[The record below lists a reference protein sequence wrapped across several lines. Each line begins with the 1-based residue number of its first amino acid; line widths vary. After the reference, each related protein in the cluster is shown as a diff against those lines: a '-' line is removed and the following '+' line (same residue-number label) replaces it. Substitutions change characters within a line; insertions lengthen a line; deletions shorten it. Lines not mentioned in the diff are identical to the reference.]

1 MWYTNATEE
10 VMTVREVIELLE
22 SIAQKEGDQTE
33 CIVEIEEQDYNTEA
47 EIHTVC
53 TNGYQD
59 GTKKVALVGTKD
71 EE

>member
-1 MWYTNATEE
+1 
-10 VMTVREVIELLE
+10 MTVREIIELLE

-33 CIVEIEEQDYNTEA
+33 CIVEIEEQDFNTEA

-53 TNGYQD
+53 TNGYED
-59 GTKKVALVGTKD
+59 GTKKVALVGSKD

>member
-1 MWYTNATEE
+1 
-10 VMTVREVIELLE
+10 MTVREVIELLE

-33 CIVEIEEQDYNTEA
+33 CIVEIEQEDYNTEA

-53 TNGYQD
+53 TNGYED
-59 GTKKVALVGTKD
+59 GTKKVALVGSKD

>member
-1 MWYTNATEE
+1 
-10 VMTVREVIELLE
+10 MTVREVIELLE

-53 TNGYQD
+53 TNGYED
-59 GTKKVALVGTKD
+59 GTKKIALVGTKD
-71 EE
+71 DETDEE

>member
-1 MWYTNATEE
+1 
-10 VMTVREVIELLE
+10 MTVREVIELLE

-33 CIVEIEEQDYNTEA
+33 CIVEIEEQDFNTEA

-53 TNGYQD
+53 TNGYED
-59 GTKKVALVGTKD
+59 GTKKVALVGSKD

>member
-1 MWYTNATEE
+1 
-10 VMTVREVIELLE
+10 MTVREVIELLE

-53 TNGYQD
+53 TNGYED
-59 GTKKVALVGTKD
+59 GTKKVALVGSKD

>member
-1 MWYTNATEE
+1 
-10 VMTVREVIELLE
+10 MTVREVIELLE

-53 TNGYQD
+53 TNGYED
-59 GTKKVALVGTKD
+59 GKKKIALVGSKD

>member
-1 MWYTNATEE
+1 
-10 VMTVREVIELLE
+10 MTVREVIELLE

-33 CIVEIEEQDYNTEA
+33 CIVEIEEQDFNTEA

-53 TNGYQD
+53 TNGYED

>member
-1 MWYTNATEE
+1 
-10 VMTVREVIELLE
+10 MTVREVIELLE
-22 SIAQKEGDQTE
+22 SIAQKVGDQTE

-53 TNGYQD
+53 TNGYED
-59 GTKKVALVGTKD
+59 GTKKVALVGSKD

>member
-1 MWYTNATEE
+1 
-10 VMTVREVIELLE
+10 MTVREVIDLLE

-53 TNGYQD
+53 TNGYED
-59 GTKKVALVGTKD
+59 GTKKIALVGSKD

>member
-1 MWYTNATEE
+1 
-10 VMTVREVIELLE
+10 MTVREVIDLLE

-53 TNGYQD
+53 TNGYED
-59 GTKKVALVGTKD
+59 GTKKVALVGSKD

>member
-1 MWYTNATEE
+1 
-10 VMTVREVIELLE
+10 MTVREVIELLE

-53 TNGYQD
+53 TNGYED
-59 GTKKVALVGTKD
+59 GTKKIALVGTKD
-71 EE
+71 DETIEE

>member
-1 MWYTNATEE
+1 
-10 VMTVREVIELLE
+10 MTVREVIELLE

-53 TNGYQD
+53 TNGYEN
-59 GTKKVALVGTKD
+59 GTKKIALVGTKD

>member
-1 MWYTNATEE
+1 
-10 VMTVREVIELLE
+10 MTVREVIELLE

-59 GTKKVALVGTKD
+59 GTKKVALVGSKD

>member
-1 MWYTNATEE
+1 
-10 VMTVREVIELLE
+10 MTVREVIELLE

-33 CIVEIEEQDYNTEA
+33 CIVEIEQQDFNTEA

-53 TNGYQD
+53 TNGYED
-59 GTKKVALVGTKD
+59 GTKKVALVGSKD